1 MISFSSEYECKLD
14 DKGRIVLPARIKGAL
29 PDENGTQIVLKR
41 GFEKHLTIY
50 PYSEWM
56 KIFEKVASLNEFNE
70 EDRLFQRMFLR
81 GNTEVELDKAGRFL
95 IPRSMARYAGLER
108 EAILVG
114 LGKRVEVWNPE
125 IYDEYL
131 MSGQERFSKLA
142 ERYLGNLEAGPPPP
156 AEDEMKEAS

>member
-50 PYSEWM
+50 PYGEWM

-142 ERYLGNLEAGPPPP
+142 ERYLGNLEAEPQPP
-156 AEDEMKEAS
+156 AEDEMREAS